1 MQTLRGLKIMLKKKK
16 KEWSKL
22 LIRLTERGRW
32 GLERWAFMLISKVKV
47 FRSKAYSQLVITM
60 SCFRTSKAK
69 LQKLP
74 RDLLKNVGKLLMYMA
89 AISVMLICWLSLLM
103 PVLVLYVVELPLVLN
118 HFVLTRLRTRRSQAA
133 TK

>member
-16 KEWSKL
+16 KEWLKR

-32 GLERWAFMLISKVKV
+32 GLERWAFMLTSKIKS
-47 FRSKAYSQLVITM
+47 FRSKAYSQLVIIM
-60 SCFRTSKAK
+60 SCFRTSKEK
-69 LQKLP
+69 LRKLP
-74 RDLLKNVGKLLMYMA
+74 RDLLKNVAKLLMYMV

-103 PVLVLYVVELPLVLN
+103 LVAVLYVVELPLASN
-118 HFVLTRLRTRRSQAA
+118 HFVLTYIRTRRSQEA